1 MRFQKKL
8 SRRVLSLAAALV
20 TGISSVGIGS
30 LSGSVLLASAEE
42 DTSTHEHSYDT
53 GNTNGF
59 GNCPKCN
66 ATVYQPATE
75 TTDKYDIDDDGMKET
90 VYEISNAGQ
99 LYWFAGLVNGTL
111 DGVEQN
117 TLANAILTTDITV
130 NENLLDSLQYDTEGN
145 VSNGSDFITW
155 TPIADCMGDHITL
168 YSGTFDGNNKT
179 VSGLYFNGDSTRI
192 GLFGSSEADGNIKN
206 VGVVDSYFKGNNF
219 VGGVCGRNDGTITNC
234 YNAGNFT
241 AIESSATIGG
251 ICGYNGGKVTNCYNT
266 GTVTATGSVASV
278 GGVCGCSVEP
288 ISNCYNIGTVTATS
302 SDTDISGI
310 CGYNFGPVTNCYYL
324 ADTEDENGGKTA
336 DQFASGEVAYLLNG
350 SKSEGD
356 TVHFYQNLSGENA
369 DALPVLDKSHG
380 VVYFYTD
387 CTDKTCYANSET
399 ASGEH
404 DFDENGFCTK
414 DSTHYQ
420 PATLNEATGNYEI
433 SNAGQLYWFAGL
445 VNGTLDG
452 VEQNT
457 LANAILTANI
467 TVNEN
472 LLDSLQY
479 DEENNV
485 SNGSDFITWTPIAD
499 WMGNRTTQYSGTF
512 DGNNKTVSGLYFN
525 GDSTCI
531 GLFGSSESDGNIK
544 NVGVVDSYFKGNDS
558 VGGVCGNNAGTIT
571 NCYNAGNLTA
581 IESSATIGGICGY
594 NNGGTIANC
603 YNTGTI
609 TATGSTPSVGGVCG
623 FSTAPISNCYNIGT
637 VTATGSDAD
646 ISGICGY
653 YFGSITNCYYLADT
667 EDENGGKTA
676 EQFKSGEVAYL
687 LNGSKSEG
695 DTVYFYQNLSGENAD
710 ALPVLDNTH
719 SVVYFGESCKTGDIS
734 YINKDEFHD
743 FDENGFCTKDSTH
756 YQPAT
761 LNETTG
767 NYEISNAGQLY
778 WFAAFVNTTGSS
790 FDDYPNINASAVLKK
805 DIVINEGDLS
815 GYDGISANS
824 WRTWTP
830 IGKFRYGYYTGTFD
844 GQGHTISGLYC
855 DANSRSY
862 TGLFEYNRGIIQN
875 VGIVNSYF
883 KSENTVGGVCGDNEK
898 IIKNCYN
905 TGTVSGVDTA
915 GGVCGYNCGT
925 LENCYNTGTIS
936 GTGNYIGGVC
946 GDNYID
952 SSNNGIVKNSYYLD
966 TCAAEGTTFT
976 NDDGISKT
984 ADQFTNG
991 EVAYLLNF
999 HQTIGK
1005 DEIPTLNE
1013 QARAVVRLTLT
1024 YDETFGDDADTK
1036 EFYYNAADEVTLEE
1050 SADKAYT
1057 YRYFDGETELTE
1069 DIYLMTGDAM
1079 LTVKKEAVKITV
1091 PADVDKL
1098 ELTYKKAMTEV
1109 DLSDCVEN
1117 AADLGELTFKVD
1129 DASQLPEGLELSADG
1144 TLSGTPAKA
1153 ADSVKTTV
1161 IVTAK
1166 NGETAKIKLTFQ
1178 IAKADPTVEVT
1189 VDGDSHTEGDLVSGL
1204 KLILSGNNTKGLAE
1218 IISEIKALTAGENT
1232 LTWKF
1237 TPEDS
1242 ENYNVVT
1249 GTVVVNA
1256 QTTTTTTATTTT
1268 TTTTTTTGETTSATK
1283 ATTTTTSG
1291 TTSATKATTTTTSGT
1306 TSATKATTTTT
1317 SGTTSATKATTTTT
1331 SGTTS
1336 ATKSGTETSTLS
1348 TETST
1353 LTTTSSTTSVTNIA
1367 DEDLCSWA
1375 LNDYLKKTGVIAV
1388 NAEITARSENAYE
1401 ITLTDL
1407 NGNVLDVYTVDPKT
1421 GTGTD
1426 SSNTEV
1432 NLPQTGN
1439 NVMTTWF
1446 LCIGAMLFLA
1456 FGFGAVKASGVCRR
1470 KEDE

>member
-8 SRRVLSLAAALV
+8 SRRVLSFAAALV

-90 VYEISNAGQ
+90 V
-99 LYWFAGLVNGTL
+99 
-111 DGVEQN
+111 
-117 TLANAILTTDITV
+117 
-130 NENLLDSLQYDTEGN
+130 
-145 VSNGSDFITW
+145 
-155 TPIADCMGDHITL
+155 
-168 YSGTFDGNNKT
+168 
-179 VSGLYFNGDSTRI
+179 
-192 GLFGSSEADGNIKN
+192 
-206 VGVVDSYFKGNNF
+206 
-219 VGGVCGRNDGTITNC
+219 
-234 YNAGNFT
+234 
-241 AIESSATIGG
+241 
-251 ICGYNGGKVTNCYNT
+251 
-266 GTVTATGSVASV
+266 
-278 GGVCGCSVEP
+278 
-288 ISNCYNIGTVTATS
+288 
-302 SDTDISGI
+302 
-310 CGYNFGPVTNCYYL
+310 
-324 ADTEDENGGKTA
+324 
-336 DQFASGEVAYLLNG
+336 
-350 SKSEGD
+350 
-356 TVHFYQNLSGENA
+356 
-369 DALPVLDKSHG
+369 
-380 VVYFYTD
+380 
-387 CTDKTCYANSET
+387 
-399 ASGEH
+399 
-404 DFDENGFCTK
+404 
-414 DSTHYQ
+414 
-420 PATLNEATGNYEI
+420 YEI

-1336 ATKSGTETSTLS
+1336 ATKATTTTTSGTTSATKATTTTTSGTTSATKATTTTTSGTTSATKATTTTTSGTTSATKATTTTSGTTSATKATTTTTSGTTSATKATTTTTSGTTSATKATTTTTSGTTSATKATTTTTSGTTSATKATTTTTSGTTSATKSGTETSTLS

>member
-8 SRRVLSLAAALV
+8 SRRVLSFAAALV

-90 VYEISNAGQ
+90 V
-99 LYWFAGLVNGTL
+99 
-111 DGVEQN
+111 
-117 TLANAILTTDITV
+117 
-130 NENLLDSLQYDTEGN
+130 
-145 VSNGSDFITW
+145 
-155 TPIADCMGDHITL
+155 
-168 YSGTFDGNNKT
+168 
-179 VSGLYFNGDSTRI
+179 
-192 GLFGSSEADGNIKN
+192 
-206 VGVVDSYFKGNNF
+206 
-219 VGGVCGRNDGTITNC
+219 
-234 YNAGNFT
+234 
-241 AIESSATIGG
+241 
-251 ICGYNGGKVTNCYNT
+251 
-266 GTVTATGSVASV
+266 
-278 GGVCGCSVEP
+278 
-288 ISNCYNIGTVTATS
+288 
-302 SDTDISGI
+302 
-310 CGYNFGPVTNCYYL
+310 
-324 ADTEDENGGKTA
+324 
-336 DQFASGEVAYLLNG
+336 
-350 SKSEGD
+350 
-356 TVHFYQNLSGENA
+356 
-369 DALPVLDKSHG
+369 
-380 VVYFYTD
+380 
-387 CTDKTCYANSET
+387 
-399 ASGEH
+399 
-404 DFDENGFCTK
+404 
-414 DSTHYQ
+414 
-420 PATLNEATGNYEI
+420 YEI

-544 NVGVVDSYFKGNDS
+544 NVGVVDSYFKGNDF

-1291 TTSATKATTTTTSGT
+1291 TTSATK
-1306 TSATKATTTTT
+1306 
-1317 SGTTSATKATTTTT
+1317 
-1331 SGTTS
+1331 
-1336 ATKSGTETSTLS
+1336 SGTETSTLS